1 MSQVNDIAE
10 QINKILN
17 QDFES
22 MSFDEIKMADKDLN
36 GLFSNSHKNRLGIT
50 LTNEQVEKRNH
61 LGFLI
66 TKEQYKNEQVRIGD
80 IFHSSWGY
88 DQTNT
93 EYFKVKSISKS
104 GKTCSVVMISYE
116 TVPGSEG
123 FMCDSITPIPEKEVH
138 NGELCTVRIHRSKS
152 WNPTSKQHEEIG
164 EIHLRGSVF
173 YGSMDSKHLTNLYRV
188 DPTKREYR
196 SWYA

>member
-1 MSQVNDIAE
+1 MQ
-10 QINKILN
+10 
-17 QDFES
+17 
-22 MSFDEIKMADKDLN
+22 
-36 GLFSNSHKNRLGIT
+36 
-50 LTNEQVEKRNH
+50 KRNH

-66 TKEQYKNEQVRIGD
+66 LKEQYKNEQVRIGD

-104 GKTCSVVMISYE
+104 GKTCSVVMISFE

-123 FMCDSITPIPEKEVH
+123 FMCDSITPIPEKEIH
-138 NGELCTVRIHRSKS
+138 NGEQCTVRIHRSHS
-152 WNPTSKQHEEIG
+152 WNPITKQHEEIG